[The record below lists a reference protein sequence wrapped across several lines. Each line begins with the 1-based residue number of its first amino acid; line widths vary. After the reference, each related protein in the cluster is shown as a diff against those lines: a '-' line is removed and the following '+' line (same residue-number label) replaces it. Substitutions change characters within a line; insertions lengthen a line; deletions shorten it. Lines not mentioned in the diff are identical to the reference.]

1 MDTIQLTE
9 IFRDAILTGF
19 KVATPILLVSILVGL
34 FISIIQA
41 ATSINEQ
48 TMTFVPKLIIVD
60 EKGNHVE
67 TTNRTKHPVFER
79 FKKAELLGYDLYER
93 DMPLTNPATIA
104 DKLEAA
110 FVKSE
115 FAHK

>member
-9 IFRDAILTGF
+9 IFRDAVMTGF

-48 TMTFVPKLIIVD
+48 TMTFVPKLIIIALVLIVCGGWMLQQMVD
-60 EKGNHVE
+60 LV
-67 TTNRTKHPVFER
+67 NRIFE
-79 FKKAELLGYDLYER
+79 FIG
-93 DMPLTNPATIA
+93 TSI
-104 DKLEAA
+104 
-110 FVKSE
+110 
-115 FAHK
+115 

>member
-9 IFRDAILTGF
+9 IFRDAIMTGF

-48 TMTFVPKLIIVD
+48 TMTFVPKLIVIALVLIVFGGWMLQQMVD
-60 EKGNHVE
+60 LV
-67 TTNRTKHPVFER
+67 NRIFE
-79 FKKAELLGYDLYER
+79 FIG
-93 DMPLTNPATIA
+93 TSI
-104 DKLEAA
+104 
-110 FVKSE
+110 
-115 FAHK
+115 